1 MKHELTPEQEQSIKD
16 MVDALKQYPN
26 HYSMNPLDDIDWDE
40 DEEQYMFD
48 IPADEF
54 MKGV

>member
-1 MKHELTPEQEQSIKD
+1 MKHELTLEQEQSIKD
-16 MVDALKQYPN
+16 MVDALKKYPK

>member
-1 MKHELTPEQEQSIKD
+1 MEHELTPEQEKSIEE
-16 MVDALKQYPN
+16 MVEALKQYPN

-40 DEEQYMFD
+40 DEEMYMFD